1 MRKKYYKNKV
11 AVITGAA
18 SGIGR
23 IFALSLARMGT
34 NLVISDINMERLED
48 LKGEIEAQN
57 VNVIIM
63 KCDVTKQLD
72 AKKLAKT
79 TIEQMGDI
87 HFVFSNAGIAV
98 GGFFDTLNITQW
110 KRIIDINVYGMI
122 NIVSAFMPKLLE
134 QGFGHIIVTGSIA
147 SNIGIGGLGPYNT
160 SKFANAGFCESLYG
174 EYHRKGIDV
183 SLVCPFPLKTNMMEA
198 AGIGI
203 SPEILEGIDPAILS
217 STIED
222 AKQRYWDEFTK
233 KQSIF
238 RGYAG
243 GFPVERAV
251 KRFLKKI
258 SKKKLYIFERRYG
271 RMLQFLKGLWPG
283 AYKTFINAM
292 GKRHV
297 DLLENTVNSALEQ
310 AKNN

>member
-1 MRKKYYKNKV
+1 MQKKYFKNKV

-23 IFALSLARMGT
+23 IFALSLAKMGT
-34 NLVISDINMERLED
+34 NLVISDINTERLED
-48 LKGEIEAQN
+48 LKSEIELLN
-57 VNVIIM
+57 VKVIAI

-72 AKKLAKT
+72 ARNLAKT
-79 TIEQMGDI
+79 AIEEMKDI
-87 HFVFSNAGIAV
+87 HFIFSNAGIAV
-98 GGFFDTLNITQW
+98 GGFSETLNVTQW
-110 KRIIDINVYGMI
+110 KHIIDINVYGMI
-122 NIVSAFMPKLLE
+122 NIVSAFISKLLE
-134 QGFGHIIVTGSIA
+134 QGFGHVIVTGSIA

-174 EYHRKGIDV
+174 EYHQKGLEV

-203 SPEILEGIDPAILS
+203 SPEILEGIDPSILT
-217 STIED
+217 STIDD
-222 AKQRYWDEFTK
+222 AKIKYWDEFTK

-271 RMLQFLKGLWPG
+271 RMLQFLKGFWPG
-283 AYKTFINAM
+283 AYKKFIGAM

-297 DLLENTVNSALEQ
+297 NLLNNTVNSALEQ
-310 AKNN
+310 AKKV